1 MAAEAPPKGSGFGDV
16 PPAPFF
22 ISSRSQDSPHETS
35 LAIPPQA
42 RPTCLQLTGHL
53 CGAEEAEQAEPTAP
67 GSPCCCPC
75 LVSSP
80 SAQTFSWETTT
91 ILLCDILSR
100 AWQARKSLKYL
111 VNSQHTL
118 TVLLKKKKRV
128 WKTSILCPC
137 RAQGWAPW
145 EHSAGTHPWPERDPT
160 RGQQ

>member
-1 MAAEAPPKGSGFGDV
+1 MAAEAAPKGSGFGDV

-42 RPTCLQLTGHL
+42 RPTYLQLTGHL

-80 SAQTFSWETTT
+80 SAQTFSWETTAPLSSSAISYLVLGKPENHLNT
-91 ILLCDILSR
+91 WLILSTHSSP
-100 AWQARKSLKYL
+100 AEA
-111 VNSQHTL
+111 
-118 TVLLKKKKRV
+118 KRV